1 MPNAVEHSFFVCT
14 ILRGCRRCMHA
25 RRCGDPPTR
34 TSTGASSLTCSSS
47 PPVLVSTLKLLT
59 MMKTLSCSTPPSF
72 ARGGS
77 E

>member
-1 MPNAVEHSFFVCT
+1 MPAV
-14 ILRGCRRCMHA
+14 HA
-25 RRCGDPPTR
+25 RTAMGDPPTR
-34 TSTGASSLTCSSS
+34 TSTGVSSFTS